1 MKICIIG
8 GRGQM
13 GRLFEKIFL
22 SKGHSVVIQGRGTY
36 DKLSEDVKAC
46 DIVIVSVP
54 LDKAANVISDVAEV
68 ISDDK
73 LVVDFSSI
81 MKPNLKSMKKL
92 KCQSAFVHPLF
103 GANISSLKNLNT
115 VVVPLIKGGKL
126 DWLVEFLKEE
136 DVNVNFS
143 TVEEHDGAMAVAIGL
158 NHFNNLA
165 YAKTLSHHNVKGEFN
180 TISFGIK
187 KKLIARLL
195 ESESHV
201 SANIAFMNEGVIK
214 IIEEHKKDI
223 DELYEII
230 KNKDKKGFEELFG
243 QVAKKLATKDS
254 RKLKVKN
261 PVRNWD
267 KNATAVLGPHG
278 SFTDAACSDEKK
290 IYVDTITEVLSAV
303 KDGNVKY
310 GVVPI
315 ENSVEGTVNEA
326 LDGIN
331 YMGLCIVKAIVKP
344 IHHCC
349 AGLGGEVDIVMSHP
363 QALGQCSKFIAKEFP
378 NAKIVHTLSTAEAFQ
393 RIKEKQLRGCVA
405 IGPSIA
411 ANVYGLPVL
420 YENVEDSVNNKT
432 KFVIVSKEIAEGN
445 VTSIVVKPFHE
456 KQGILFN
463 LMKFF
468 DEGKINLTK
477 IESRPVRDELGKYIF
492 YIDFDGN
499 ANNNA
504 VQKVLA
510 NIMQHVGSVKIL
522 GCYKVES

>member
-22 SKGHSVVIQGRGTY
+22 SKGHSVVIQGRQVY
-36 DKLSEDVKAC
+36 DKLEEDVKGS

-54 LDKAANVISDVAEV
+54 LDKAAGVVSDVAEFV
-68 ISDDK
+68 DEDK

-81 MKPNLKSMKKL
+81 MKPDVGAMKKL
-92 KCQSAFVHPLF
+92 KCQSAFIHPLF

-115 VVVPLIKGGKL
+115 IVVPLVKGSKL
-126 DWLVEFLKEE
+126 DWFVEFLKEE
-136 DVNVNFS
+136 DVNVSFS
-143 TVEEHDGAMAVAIGL
+143 TVEEHDNTMAIAIGL

-165 YAKTLSHHNVKGEFN
+165 YAKTLSKHGVKDEFD
-180 TISFGIK
+180 TISFGLK
-187 KKLIARLL
+187 KKLISRLL
-195 ESESHV
+195 DSEPHV
-201 SANIAFMNEGVIK
+201 SANIAFMNEGVVK

-230 KNKDKKGFEELFG
+230 KNKDMKGFEGLFG
-243 QVAKKLATKDS
+243 QIAKKLATKENK
-254 RKLKVKN
+254 KLKIKK
-261 PVRNWD
+261 PVHNWD
-267 KNATAVLGPHG
+267 KDATAVLGPRG
-278 SFTDAACSDEKK
+278 SFTDAACTDEKK
-290 IYVDTITEVLSAV
+290 VYVDTITEVLEAV
-303 KDGNVKY
+303 RDGKVLK

-349 AGLGGEVDIVMSHP
+349 AGLGGDYVLSHP
-363 QALGQCSKFIAKEFP
+363 QALGQCSKFISQKYP
-378 NAKIVHTLSTAEAFQ
+378 DAKIVHTLSTAEAFQ
-393 RIKEKQLRGCVA
+393 RVQEKQISGVA
-405 IGPSIA
+405 IGPLIA

-420 YENVEDSVNNKT
+420 HENVEDSVNNKT
-432 KFVIVSKEIAEGN
+432 KFVVVSKELGEGN
-445 VTSIVVKPFHE
+445 VTSIVVQPFHE
-456 KQGILFN
+456 KQGVLFN

-468 DEGKINLTK
+468 NDDKINLTK
-477 IESRPVRDELGKYIF
+477 IESRPVRDKLGVYLF

-499 ANNNA
+499 AKSCLDKIKKE
-504 VQKVLA
+504 VGDVKV
-510 NIMQHVGSVKIL
+510 L
-522 GCYKVES
+522 GCYNVE